1 MDQNP
6 CDDLAEYM
14 RKHGKRKE
22 INDEHRLHRI
32 KGAVIVIGFA
42 ILSTFIIVNTI

>member
-22 INDEHRLHRI
+22 INDENRLYRI
-32 KGAVIVIGFA
+32 KGTVIIIAFA
-42 ILSTFIIVNTI
+42 IISTFIIVNTI

>member
-14 RKHGKRKE
+14 RKHGKRKD
-22 INDEHRLHRI
+22 INDENRLYRI